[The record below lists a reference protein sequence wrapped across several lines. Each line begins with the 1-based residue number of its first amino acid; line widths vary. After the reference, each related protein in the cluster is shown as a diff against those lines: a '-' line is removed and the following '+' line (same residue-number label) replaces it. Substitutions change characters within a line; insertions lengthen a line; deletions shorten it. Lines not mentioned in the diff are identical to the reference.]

1 MATNNR
7 IGCRFL
13 LAKRSCCSW
22 SPLPQHRAAP
32 SFQKN
37 LQRPRHS
44 SCTHICEPKDAE
56 HKVSMNSGA
65 SVWSIWIPCN
75 LPKNPLNWNSYLPT
89 CCSKKSCISI
99 LQYIDITWHNYEWVG
114 QPKERGY
121 RWSGDAGGIGGSCS
135 QLFPFQLPLSGD
147 TGSFPKSG
155 DTGGFWSSKCL
166 VPTVSGDMGGI
177 WYLKSQFHGLSGALG
192 GICNLGNGCQ
202 ELSGDVGGIC
212 DLGSRIQ
219 DLSGDRGWNIR
230 PVENKWK
237 SSFYPWSTR
246 IPATLVLWVS
256 AKKLR
261 KKPPKTL
268 VVPLQ

>member
-1 MATNNR
+1 MLNTSDTR
-7 IGCRFL
+7 IKDRFKPYRKARPL
-13 LAKRSCCSW
+13 LQIW
-22 SPLPQHRAAP
+22 QH
-32 SFQKN
+32 
-37 LQRPRHS
+37 
-44 SCTHICEPKDAE
+44 
-56 HKVSMNSGA
+56 
-65 SVWSIWIPCN
+65 PCK
-75 LPKNPLNWNSYLPT
+75 LYLTPV
-89 CCSKKSCISI
+89 II
-99 LQYIDITWHNYEWVG
+99 G

-135 QLFPFQLPLSGD
+135 QLVPFQLPLSGD

-246 IPATLVLWVS
+246 IPATLVLWY
-256 AKKLR
+256 K
-261 KKPPKTL
+261 
-268 VVPLQ
+268 

>member
-1 MATNNR
+1 M
-7 IGCRFL
+7 F
-13 LAKRSCCSW
+13 
-22 SPLPQHRAAP
+22 
-32 SFQKN
+32 
-37 LQRPRHS
+37 
-44 SCTHICEPKDAE
+44 
-56 HKVSMNSGA
+56 
-65 SVWSIWIPCN
+65 
-75 LPKNPLNWNSYLPT
+75 
-89 CCSKKSCISI
+89 
-99 LQYIDITWHNYEWVG
+99 G

-135 QLFPFQLPLSGD
+135 QLVPFQLPLSGD

-166 VPTVSGDMGGI
+166 VPTVSGDIGGI
-177 WYLKSQFHGLSGALG
+177 WNLKSQFHGLSGALG

-246 IPATLVLWVS
+246 IPATLVLWYVTVPRICQKFIRPLANVKSEKNPSCS
-256 AKKLR
+256 AWKKSFENDLF
-261 KKPPKTL
+261 PKD
-268 VVPLQ
+268 